1 MKKSKIGIIILIIV
15 IVVSVGTFFGV
26 SYYLDKDLEKQ
37 EQELQNTKEEYG
49 TVNEENVATLVAK
62 FNTEVMD
69 NGPQYPASDDYSVAE
84 NGVYWYALYEDINL
98 YIEPLNYTGDK
109 EADIVDITAIH
120 FPKDSEHANIALEL
134 AKNKF
139 MFCTFSSYLLYG
151 TAYISF
157 SKCTSS
163 LFLNL
168 YLFSNCTGS
177 SMFIFSSFAISYIL
191 FKVTLLL

>member
-15 IVVSVGTFFGV
+15 IVVSVGTFLGV

-134 AKNKF
+134 AKNLIKANNSEL
-139 MFCTFSSYLLYG
+139 TNEEINQLI
-151 TAYISF
+151 AQAKEA
-157 SKCTSS
+157 SKDKLVANNGKGITVA
-163 LFLNL
+163 LAENETT
-168 YLFSNCTGS
+168 YEYQVVRIYNENE
-177 SMFIFSSFAISYIL
+177 
-191 FKVTLLL
+191 

>member
-1 MKKSKIGIIILIIV
+1 MKKSKIAIIILII
-15 IVVSVGTFFGV
+15 IAILAVGIYFGV
-26 SYYLDKDLEKQ
+26 SYYLDKDIERQ
-37 EQELQNTKEEYG
+37 EQELQESVETLG
-49 TVNEENVATLVAK
+49 TINEENVATLVAK

-134 AKNKF
+134 AKNLIKANNSEL
-139 MFCTFSSYLLYG
+139 TNEEIDQLI
-151 TAYISF
+151 AQAKEA
-157 SKCTSS
+157 SKDKLVANNGKGITVA
-163 LFLNL
+163 LAENETT
-168 YLFSNCTGS
+168 YEYQVVRIYNENE
-177 SMFIFSSFAISYIL
+177 
-191 FKVTLLL
+191 

>member
-98 YIEPLNYTGDK
+98 LFTGDYNNKNMFFDVNEIPKKIK
-109 EADIVDITAIH
+109 EIERKTE
-120 FPKDSEHANIALEL
+120 K
-134 AKNKF
+134 
-139 MFCTFSSYLLYG
+139 T
-151 TAYISF
+151 
-157 SKCTSS
+157 
-163 LFLNL
+163 
-168 YLFSNCTGS
+168 
-177 SMFIFSSFAISYIL
+177 
-191 FKVTLLL
+191 